1 VAKRVGSKL
10 ELFIPITKV
19 DEENRLVY
27 GTIAAEEIDNSGE
40 IFDYES
46 SKPNFE
52 KWSDDQYEAS
62 DGKSKG
68 NVRAMHTS
76 KAAGKLTDIS
86 YNDDTKTIEGV
97 AKIVDGDEWEKVL
110 EGVYTGFSMG
120 GRYAKRWNDNGT
132 TRYTAQPV
140 EVSIVDKPCIKSALF
155 DGMKKTFML
164 QKADG
169 TIEERP
175 FVNKGDDMFVP
186 TNDQILPVA
195 QALAKAAGKT
205 EADWLEFSDAARD
218 QLVAEHAPVEKAAA
232 PEHTDADCKAG
243 DDCAKCADMAAAKA
257 AGTDT
262 GEQGVAKAAGEPD
275 EGDHSGEG
283 DQELAADAEP
293 VVKAEAVEPVQGW
306 QASDGTF
313 FAKKA
318 DCTAHNE
325 KLAKGDVA
333 PTLASSIDAAL
344 ATVAALAKGDAP
356 ADEGLG
362 GADGAR
368 KSRWMCASISSR
380 RSSRTPRFARRA
392 STTYRARRT

>member
-195 QALAKAAGKT
+195 QPSPRRRVRPKPIGWSSPMRLAIS
-205 EADWLEFSDAARD
+205 WLRNTHRSRRPLRRSTPTRIARPGTT
-218 QLVAEHAPVEKAAA
+218 AP
-232 PEHTDADCKAG
+232 
-243 DDCAKCADMAAAKA
+243 
-257 AGTDT
+257 
-262 GEQGVAKAAGEPD
+262 
-275 EGDHSGEG
+275 S
-283 DQELAADAEP
+283 
-293 VVKAEAVEPVQGW
+293 
-306 QASDGTF
+306 
-313 FAKKA
+313 
-318 DCTAHNE
+318 
-325 KLAKGDVA
+325 A
-333 PTLASSIDAAL
+333 PTWRLPRPLAPIR
-344 ATVAALAKGDAP
+344 G
-356 ADEGLG
+356 
-362 GADGAR
+362 
-368 KSRWMCASISSR
+368 SRGSR
-380 RSSRTPRFARRA
+380 RRRV
-392 STTYRARRT
+392 SLMKGTTLGRVIRNSPPTLNRS